1 MTIHVH
7 SSFLFSRVLCFADL
21 DLKFESNHVI
31 LCETHCKYFFC
42 TNFAC
47 FSCPPG
53 DPGGRQLIRYCKK
66 LSESY
71 RLSFLFQQVPHSRPN
86 PSARGVVSLVF
97 CHSCTQVCYTI
108 MTFTGGIYIL
118 CNQDHIVNDNTIC
131 SLVFCASCTQMA
143 HTLHNHDVD
152 RQQR

>member
-21 DLKFESNHVI
+21 DLKFESIHVI
-31 LCETHCKYFFC
+31 LCESHCKYFFC

-53 DPGGRQLIRYCKK
+53 GPGGRQLIRYCKK

-71 RLSFLFQQVPHSRPN
+71 RLSFLFQQVPHSRPH

-97 CHSCTQVCYTI
+97 CHSCTQVFYTI
-108 MTFTGGIYIL
+108 MTFTGGIYIYYIIRIIL
-118 CNQDHIVNDNTIC
+118 SMIILYVALYSGPLVLRWHTHYTI
-131 SLVFCASCTQMA
+131 MM
-143 HTLHNHDVD
+143 
-152 RQQR
+152 